1 MRLRKKKNLAPRMER
16 CGDVWVREPEL
27 LLGRWL
33 LDRDLT
39 AVHLEIGCGCG
50 KFTVETAA
58 AEPGALL
65 VGIEKVPSALV
76 RSMER
81 AGAMGLSN
89 ALFIN
94 GDAEKLLE
102 MFGPGEVS
110 RVYLNFS
117 DPWPGRRHEKRRLTS
132 PGFLARYAA
141 ILAPGG
147 EVHVKTDNR
156 ALFEYSVK
164 QFPACGYTLEQVTT
178 DLHGAGPVGIMT
190 DYEAKFHEMGLAIC
204 RCVARLT
211 APPPAGGTPP
221 LEGKGEHND

>member
-1 MRLRKKKNLAPRMER
+1 
-16 CGDVWVREPEL
+16 
-27 LLGRWL
+27 
-33 LDRDLT
+33 
-39 AVHLEIGCGCG
+39 
-50 KFTVETAA
+50 VETAA
-58 AEPGALL
+58 VEAEALM

-89 ALFIN
+89 VLFIN

-110 RVYLNFS
+110 RIYLNFS

-147 EVHVKTDNR
+147 EVHVKTDNQ
-156 ALFEYSVK
+156 ALFAYSVK
-164 QFPACGYTLEQVTT
+164 QFPASGYTLEQVTT

-204 RCVARLT
+204 RCVARLN
-211 APPPAGGTPP
+211 
-221 LEGKGEHND
+221 EV